1 MSCAS
6 LLWAGPSPSRPEYT
20 RINVRVSPKQWG
32 NDREITVGVRGA
44 VVAKP
49 PINKVAIASAGGF
62 AGTIVAFGLLLL
74 AQRAFAARR
83 SRRLRAVEEKLNFLK
98 ALKPALPH
106 GGEMGALP
114 QPRPR
119 PRAPPPPQDDEDVAE
134 ALCFKP
140 SWGGTAAGGL
150 GGRRAR
156 AAAARRASGGSD
168 DDDDEEALVIVRG
181 AERGALD

>member
-1 MSCAS
+1 MLSSFIEYSCIS
-6 LLWAGPSPSRPEYT
+6 TDRILRYLLSPWAGSVRSGVEAREFAILFFATPAGAGDVMREPS
-20 RINVRVSPKQWG
+20 
-32 NDREITVGVRGA
+32 VGR
-44 VVAKP
+44 
-49 PINKVAIASAGGF
+49 
-62 AGTIVAFGLLLL
+62 
-74 AQRAFAARR
+74 
-83 SRRLRAVEEKLNFLK
+83 
-98 ALKPALPH
+98 
-106 GGEMGALP
+106 
-114 QPRPR
+114 
-119 PRAPPPPQDDEDVAE
+119 PQDDEDVAE

>member
-20 RINVRVSPKQWG
+20 RINIRVSPKQWG

-44 VVAKP
+44 VIAKLHSCS
-49 PINKVAIASAGGF
+49 N
-62 AGTIVAFGLLLL
+62 
-74 AQRAFAARR
+74 
-83 SRRLRAVEEKLNFLK
+83 

-106 GGEMGALP
+106 GSGEMGALP

-156 AAAARRASGGSD
+156 AAAARRASDGSD

-181 AERGALD
+181 AERGVLD

>member
-20 RINVRVSPKQWG
+20 RINIRVSPKQWG

-44 VVAKP
+44 
-49 PINKVAIASAGGF
+49 
-62 AGTIVAFGLLLL
+62 
-74 AQRAFAARR
+74 
-83 SRRLRAVEEKLNFLK
+83 
-98 ALKPALPH
+98 
-106 GGEMGALP
+106 
-114 QPRPR
+114 
-119 PRAPPPPQDDEDVAE
+119 VAE

-156 AAAARRASGGSD
+156 AAAARRASDGSD

>member
-20 RINVRVSPKQWG
+20 RINIRVSPKQW
-32 NDREITVGVRGA
+32 
-44 VVAKP
+44 
-49 PINKVAIASAGGF
+49 
-62 AGTIVAFGLLLL
+62 
-74 AQRAFAARR
+74 
-83 SRRLRAVEEKLNFLK
+83 

-106 GGEMGALP
+106 GGGEMGALP

-168 DDDDEEALVIVRG
+168 DDDEEALVIVRG

>member
-20 RINVRVSPKQWG
+20 RINIRVSPKQWG

-44 VVAKP
+44 VVAK
-49 PINKVAIASAGGF
+49 
-62 AGTIVAFGLLLL
+62 L
-74 AQRAFAARR
+74 
-83 SRRLRAVEEKLNFLK
+83 
-98 ALKPALPH
+98 H
-106 GGEMGALP
+106 Y
-114 QPRPR
+114 
-119 PRAPPPPQDDEDVAE
+119 VAE

-168 DDDDEEALVIVRG
+168 DDDEEALVIVRG